1 MHGRHLPALGRRFW
15 VALCLAS
22 IFGANMGDFVAHYLH
37 LGHAGGL
44 PFLAAAFALVLVAER
59 FDHRAHEAWYWLAI
73 VIVRTAAT
81 NLADFMADDLN
92 LPRLWETVGLAVLL
106 VVVVASVRT
115 LSRRPGRDSGDAR
128 SLVLSGD
135 AGYWA
140 SMLIAG
146 TLGTVMGDYLAYDLH
161 LGNVIGSIALSI
173 VLAGFFVVGARGLIW
188 QVPFYWA
195 TVVMVRAAGTC
206 VGDFLAGRP
215 MGLAVS
221 TLVTGAV
228 FVAMLLVWR
237 SARPATAPA
246 D

>member
-1 MHGRHLPALGRRFW
+1 LPALDRRFW

-22 IFGANMGDFVAHYLH
+22 IFGANTGDFIAHYLN

-44 PFLAAAFALVLVAER
+44 PFLVVAFALVLVAER
-59 FDHRAHEAWYWLAI
+59 FDRRAHEAWYWLAI

-81 NLADFMADDLN
+81 NLADFLTDDMN
-92 LPRLWETVGLAVLL
+92 VPRRVDTVGLAVSL
-106 VVVVASVRT
+106 VVAV
-115 LSRRPGRDSGDAR
+115 LSAWLWRRRSGKGSDRR
-128 SLVLSGD
+128 SLVLGAD

-146 TLGTVMGDYLAYDLH
+146 TLGTVIGDYLAYDRH
-161 LGNVIGSIALSI
+161 VGNAVGSIALSI
-173 VLAGFFVVGARGLIW
+173 VLAGFFLLGARGLIW
-188 QVPFYWA
+188 RVPFYWA

-221 TLVTGAV
+221 TVVTGAV

-237 SARPATAPA
+237 SAQPQAVPA